1 MIFTTIKK
9 KRLIMMP
16 LIDTKKLLLFGM
28 ILVYFVL
35 LQQNIREWIT
45 HKEQRFRSEHGGTC
59 L

>member
-1 MIFTTIKK
+1 
-9 KRLIMMP
+9 MMP